1 MSILKAATCLSSV
14 LLLIG
19 FATPLGAQTSV
30 NQVVMEVFIRG
41 DSERSERAANFAHE
55 LAKRRTGLTIKVH
68 DVLEDQ
74 AQLSRLW
81 KLAKEGGRDKPVV
94 PMFYS
99 CNRLYFGYAGE
110 EKSAAAIEDLLTAH
124 VYTRDTCPKCRSAK
138 AFIRRQIQPQW
149 PAIRFQIYEIT
160 YDANARRRYEELC
173 RSRGRTP
180 GLPTIHF
187 ASHVLIGYQGDHIS
201 GAELESL
208 IRRVSGR
215 ALSDSTGPRANDQSL
230 VAPAESSRVAL
241 LDRQT
246 IPLGMEAIGR
256 LAAPTWGIHAIP
268 GLNLWL
274 QQPAN
279 SAEGSV
285 PNSTRALETRPPPDS
300 SEQTGDTP
308 AQIGLDDSS
317 QELESEGLMEDE
329 TDELPFDDVPLP
341 MEAGELEI
349 GESELIVDEAGS
361 DPETDTI
368 DLPFL
373 GQLSA
378 GEMGLPLFTFVVGL
392 IDGFNP
398 CAMWILVFLLSV
410 LVNIKDRRKILL
422 IAGTF
427 VFVSGLA
434 YFAFMAAWLNV
445 FMLIGIARPAQVIL
459 GLLAII
465 IGVVNVKDFFAFKK
479 GVSFSIPES
488 AKPGLY
494 RRVREIVSAQYLTA
508 ALGGVIVLAVVV
520 NMVELLCTAGLPA
533 LYTQILTMQDLP
545 TWKNYAYLALYI
557 LAYMLDDTILLAI
570 VVATLSHRRLQ
581 EREGRWL
588 KLVSGVVILA
598 LGLVMI
604 LRPEW
609 LQLGH

>member
-1 MSILKAATCLSSV
+1 MSILKTATWLSSLFLV
-14 LLLIG
+14 VG
-19 FATPLGAQTSV
+19 WATPLVAQTPM

-41 DSERSERAANFAHE
+41 DSERSEQAANFANE
-55 LAKRRTGLTIKVH
+55 LAKRRTGLKIKVH
-68 DVLEDQ
+68 DVLIDQ

-110 EKSAAAIEDLLTAH
+110 EKSGPAIEDLLTAH

-138 AFIRRQIQPQW
+138 AFIRRQVQPQW

-160 YDANARRRYEELC
+160 YDADARRRYGELC

-201 GAELESL
+201 GVELESL
-208 IRRVSGR
+208 IHRVSDRG
-215 ALSDSTGPRANDQSL
+215 SSETSVPRANDQSMSVPTDSSRTALMDPTTTGIELLAL
-230 VAPAESSRVAL
+230 VAARSSR
-241 LDRQT
+241 
-246 IPLGMEAIGR
+246 
-256 LAAPTWGIHAIP
+256 IHVIP
-268 GLNLWL
+268 GLHLWL
-274 QQPAN
+274 QQPAA
-279 SAEGSV
+279 SADEFI
-285 PNSTRALETRPPPDS
+285 PNSSRALETRPPPDASEPNADVS
-300 SEQTGDTP
+300 SGF
-308 AQIGLDDSS
+308 GLDENS
-317 QELESEGLMEDE
+317 QELESAGLTEDE

-341 MEAGELEI
+341 MEAGELET
-349 GESELIVDEAGS
+349 GESELIVDEAAS
-361 DPETDTI
+361 DSETDTI

-373 GQLSA
+373 GQFSA

-557 LAYMLDDTILLAI
+557 LAYMLDDTILFAI